1 MIPSAAFKTIKS
13 YKTTSKYKNNEM
25 PKEYM

>member
-1 MIPSAAFKTIKS
+1 MIPSAAFKTN
-13 YKTTSKYKNNEM
+13 KTTSKYKNNEM